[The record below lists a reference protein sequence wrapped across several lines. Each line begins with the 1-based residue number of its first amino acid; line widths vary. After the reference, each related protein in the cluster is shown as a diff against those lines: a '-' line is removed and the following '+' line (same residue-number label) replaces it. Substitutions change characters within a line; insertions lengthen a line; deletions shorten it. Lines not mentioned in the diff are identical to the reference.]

1 MFLGN
6 LILSFHCRKDM
17 QLLHQNVFLRIAYLY
32 VRNDVTVGK
41 KRKKKKE
48 KKTKKKKNRHASCK
62 RTYDVIDKKKR
73 PLCRFHSLVSLRFV
87 LFDHS
92 TLCYTFL
99 QHCPKQSSSAQNV
112 AYLSS
117 FLKPFVSE
125 TCRLLNNC
133 SIKQRQCY
141 HVKERG

>member
-1 MFLGN
+1 MYSYESLTYMSETT
-6 LILSFHCRKDM
+6 LPLE
-17 QLLHQNVFLRIAYLY
+17 
-32 VRNDVTVGK
+32 K
-41 KRKKKKE
+41 KKEKKKE

-87 LFDHS
+87 LFDRS
-92 TLCYTFL
+92 TLCCTFL
-99 QHCPKQSSSAQNV
+99 QQCPKQSGSAQNI